1 MALPSSLAFIGAAAP
16 AGRSFCF
23 YNPRLPSIPSCRA
36 AKTLHVC
43 NAPARFEAA
52 RAANRPQLL
61 VTPRPSV
68 QYGENLPKVRGWR
81 GAMDELIGRLVA
93 DVGIDRAAAETA
105 VGIILDF
112 LVKEGPADKVQPL
125 LAKLPGAEALIQKAA
140 SSGGGLGGGLGGAM
154 GRVMGAGM
162 RMMSAGLSMGQV
174 QSVTRAVIAYTR
186 DKAGEDA
193 VGEIVAAIPGLA
205 QFV

>member
-1 MALPSSLAFIGAAAP
+1 
-16 AGRSFCF
+16 
-23 YNPRLPSIPSCRA
+23 
-36 AKTLHVC
+36 
-43 NAPARFEAA
+43 
-52 RAANRPQLL
+52 
-61 VTPRPSV
+61 
-68 QYGENLPKVRGWR
+68 
-81 GAMDELIGRLVA
+81 MDELIGRLVA
-93 DVGIDRAAAETA
+93 DIGIDRTTAEKA

-125 LAKLPGAEALIQKAA
+125 LAKLPGAEVLMQKAA
-140 SSGGGLGGGLGGAM
+140 SESGGGLMGAM
-154 GRVMGAGM
+154 GGVMGAGM

-186 DKAGEDA
+186 EKAGEDA